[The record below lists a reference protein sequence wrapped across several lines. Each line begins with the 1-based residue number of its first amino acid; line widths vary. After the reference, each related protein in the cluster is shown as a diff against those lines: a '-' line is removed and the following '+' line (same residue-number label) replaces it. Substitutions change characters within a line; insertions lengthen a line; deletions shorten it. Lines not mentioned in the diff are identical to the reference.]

1 MYGMKVFFN
10 GNGINII
17 RIIPEETLQIIL
29 YSYFLYDFSHN
40 FFQISMKER
49 FFYGAISGAIS

>member
-1 MYGMKVFFN
+1 MRVFFN

-29 YSYFLYDFSHN
+29 YSYFLYDFSQN